1 MKKLTQGLAMAAAV
15 GFAGVAQAA
24 YIDAVANANAPGA
37 VAEQSVP
44 GDNDYATRVGGTWTA
59 DAPLY
64 NVGDTV
70 LFGHNLKSTS
80 SDPFKLTFTY
90 LGKEASDNNQFY
102 WGNTLVFD
110 QTNSPD
116 DTFSTVFY
124 GGLDKLLTFSF
135 KNGNNVEV
143 LNDGTNGSQLNISG
157 EPKSSVNFNLFQV
170 PNEQDYF
177 LISFDDGWTGDDNHD
192 DMVIAVRA
200 TKVPEPGTLALLG
213 LGLAGI
219 AVRMKGRKKA

>member
-1 MKKLTQGLAMAAAV
+1 MKKLTQGLALAAAV

-24 YIDAVANANAPGA
+24 YIDAVANGNAPGA
-37 VAEQSVP
+37 AAEQSVP

-64 NVGDTV
+64 SVGDTV

-90 LGKEASDNNQFY
+90 LGKEAQDNNQFY
-102 WGNTLVFD
+102 WNNNLVFD
-110 QTNSPD
+110 ENNSPD
-116 DTFSTVFY
+116 DTFSTIFY
-124 GGLDKLLTFSF
+124 GGMDELLTFSF
-135 KNGNNVEV
+135 VNGNNVEV
-143 LNDGTNGSQLNISG
+143 FNDGANGSQRNVPSD
-157 EPKSSVNFNLFQV
+157 PKSSVNFNLFSV
-170 PNEQDYF
+170 SEDYF
-177 LISFDDGWTGDDNHD
+177 LISFDDGWSGDDNHD

-200 TKVPEPGTLALLG
+200 SKVPEPGTLALLG

>member
-44 GDNDYATRVGGTWTA
+44 GDNDYATRNGGVWTA

-64 NVGDTV
+64 SVGSTV
-70 LFGHNLKSTS
+70 LFGHNLKTTS

-90 LGKEASDNNQFY
+90 LGKEAQDNNQFY
-102 WGNTLVFD
+102 WNNNLVFD
-110 QTNSPD
+110 ETNNPD
-116 DTFSTVFY
+116 DTFSTIFY
-124 GGLDKLLTFSF
+124 GGMDALLTFSF
-135 KNGNNVEV
+135 VNGNNVEV
-143 LNDGTNGSQLNISG
+143 FNDGANGSQRNVASD
-157 EPKSSVNFNLFQV
+157 PKSSVNFNLFSV
-170 PNEQDYF
+170 SEDYF
-177 LISFDDGWTGDDNHD
+177 LISFDDGWSGDDNHD

-200 TKVPEPGTLALLG
+200 SKVPEPGTLALLG

>member
-24 YIDAVANANAPGA
+24 YIDSVANANAPGA

-44 GDNDYATRVGGTWTA
+44 GDNDYATRISGTWTA

-90 LGKEASDNNQFY
+90 LGKEAADNNQFY

-110 QTNSPD
+110 TNSSVD
-116 DTFSTVFY
+116 DQYSAVFY
-124 GGLDKLLTFSF
+124 GGLDALLNF
-135 KNGNNVEV
+135 KFINGSGVTIN
-143 LNDGTNGSQLNISG
+143 NDGANGSQFNNIAN
-157 EPKSSVNFNLFQV
+157 PNSSTNFNLFYV
-170 PNEQDYF
+170 EEDYF
-177 LISFDDGWTGDDNHD
+177 VISLDDGYVGDDNHD

>member
-1 MKKLTQGLAMAAAV
+1 MKKLTQGLALAAAV

-24 YIDAVANANAPGA
+24 YIDAVANGNAPGA
-37 VAEQSVP
+37 AAEQSVP
-44 GDNDYATRVGGTWTA
+44 DDDDYATRVGGTWTA

-64 NVGDTV
+64 SVGDTV
-70 LFGHNLKSTS
+70 LFGHNLKSTT

-102 WGNTLVFD
+102 WNNTLVFD

-143 LNDGTNGSQLNISG
+143 VNDGTNGSQLNI
-157 EPKSSVNFNLFQV
+157 P
-170 PNEQDYF
+170 
-177 LISFDDGWTGDDNHD
+177 
-192 DMVIAVRA
+192 A
-200 TKVPEPGTLALLG
+200 
-213 LGLAGI
+213 
-219 AVRMKGRKKA
+219 

>member
-1 MKKLTQGLAMAAAV
+1 MNKLTQGIALAAAV
-15 GFAGVAQAA
+15 GFSGFAQAA
-24 YIDAVANANAPGA
+24 YIDAVANGNAPGA
-37 VAEQSVP
+37 AAEQTVP
-44 GDNDYATRVGGTWTA
+44 GDNDYATRVAGTWTA

-64 NVGDTV
+64 SVGDSV
-70 LFGHNLKSTS
+70 LFGHNLVSTS

-110 QTNSPD
+110 TNSTPD
-116 DTFSTVFY
+116 DTFSTIFT
-124 GGLDKLLTFSF
+124 GGLNELLTFSF
-135 KNGNNVEV
+135 INGNNVEV
-143 LNDGTNGSQLNISG
+143 VNDGTNGSQLNV
-157 EPKSSVNFNLFQV
+157 PVNPNTSVNFNLFYV
-170 PNEQDYF
+170 EDDYF
-177 LISFDDGWTGDDNHD
+177 LISFDDGWSGDDNHD

-200 TKVPEPGTLALLG
+200 SKVPEPGTLALLG

>member
-1 MKKLTQGLAMAAAV
+1 MKKLTQGLALAAAMGV
-15 GFAGVAQAA
+15 SGFTQAA
-24 YIDAVANANAPGA
+24 YIDAFANGNAPGI

-44 GDNDYATRVGGTWTA
+44 GDNDYATRVKGNWTA

-64 NVGDTV
+64 SVGDTV
-70 LFGHNLKSTS
+70 LFGHNLKSTT
-80 SDPFKLTFTY
+80 SDLFKLTFTY

-110 QTNSPD
+110 TNSNPD
-116 DTFSTVFY
+116 DEFSAVFY
-124 GGLDKLLTFSF
+124 GGMDQFLGFSF
-135 KNGNNVEV
+135 KNQPGVTV
-143 LNDGTNGSQLNISG
+143 LNDETNGSQYVDLAK
-157 EPKSSVNFNLFQV
+157 PKSSVNFNLFAV
-170 PNEQDYF
+170 AEDYF

-200 TKVPEPGTLALLG
+200 SKVPEPGTLALLG